1 MDVEAACAACYR
13 AGVFSTL
20 LRQSA
25 WLHRAAARLLG
36 LYLDMTLRSTR
47 WTIEGSAHLAPFLA
61 GGAVLVAVWHER
73 LPVVPALWAPAR
85 RAHPGR
91 GVAALA
97 SRHRDGRLIAGVL
110 ARFGVRALYGSS
122 GRIKK
127 GVLRDAGGAAGT
139 RGVLAALAAGD
150 AVVLTPDGP
159 RGPRRMAAPGVAQMA
174 ALSGAPVLPVAGAVR
189 HRLVLR
195 SWDRMMLPLPFG
207 RGALVC
213 LPPVTVAAGEA
224 APGLARIAGL
234 LSEAAD
240 RADALCR

>member
-1 MDVEAACAACYR
+1 M
-13 AGVFSTL
+13 FSTL
-20 LRQSA
+20 LRSP
-25 WLHRAAARLLG
+25 WLHRKAAWLLG
-36 LYLDMTLRSTR
+36 LYLDLALRSTR
-47 WTIEGSAHLAPFLA
+47 WTLEGGAHLAPFLP

-73 LPVVPALWAPAR
+73 LPIVPALWTRAR

-110 ARFGVRALYGSS
+110 ARFGVRAVLGSS
-122 GRIKK
+122 ARVRPGAT
-127 GVLRDAGGAAGT
+127 RDAGGAAGL

-189 HRLVLR
+189 HRVLLR

-207 RGALVC
+207 SGALVC
-213 LPPVTVAAGEA
+213 LPPIAVAPGEA
-224 APGLARIAGL
+224 PAALARIASQ
-234 LSEAAD
+234 LSVAAD